1 MFRQRRCG
9 ILLHITSLPSPYG
22 IGDMGG
28 GARRFVDFLSAS
40 GQSYWQILPLN
51 PTSTVYGNSPYSSF
65 SAFAGNPLL
74 ISPEILDREGLFSPE
89 ELGGVPVFSDD
100 SVDYEE
106 VSSLKSRILSQI
118 FEKKKADLESDALF
132 VAFAAENSFWLED
145 YALFVALKEHFN
157 GSLWVEWP
165 EDVRYR
171 RDDALNHYRHS
182 LAERILKEKFLQFLF
197 FRQWLDLRK
206 YCNERQMQIIGDIPI
221 YVNYDS
227 ADVWSHPDIF
237 KLDHEKR
244 PVFVAGVPPDYFS
257 DTGQL
262 WGNPV
267 YDWDALKGQ
276 GYAWWIRRFEH
287 NLKMFDVF
295 RIDHFRG
302 LVAYWE
308 VAAGEETAIN
318 GKWVEAPVDDFF
330 KTLFRHF
337 PYLPVIAE
345 DLGVITPD
353 VREAMSQLGLP
364 GMKLLIFAFGDN
376 LPVHPYAPHNFVRN
390 CVVYTGTHDN
400 NTIKGWLRHE
410 AGEEE
415 KRRFFEYL
423 GRKVSDDEAPWEM
436 TRLLYMSVANV
447 VIIPMQDILH
457 LGEEARMN
465 FPSRADGNWKWRL
478 QPNAL
483 SVNLATDLYDLG
495 KIYGRI

>member
-1 MFRQRRCG
+1 MLRQRRCG
-9 ILLHITSLPSPYG
+9 VLLHVTSLPSPYG
-22 IGDMGG
+22 VGDLGQ
-28 GARRFVDFLSAS
+28 GARSFIDFLSAS

-51 PTSTVYGNSPYSSF
+51 PTGTVFGNSPYSSF

-74 ISPEILDREGLFSPE
+74 ISPESLERDGYVSQ
-89 ELGGVPVFSDD
+89 GQWDGKPVFSDET
-100 SVDYEE
+100 VDYEE
-106 VSSLKSRILSQI
+106 VTSLKERILS
-118 FEKKKADLESDALF
+118 A
-132 VAFAAENSFWLED
+132 AFENSKSGLDKDPLFLTFVDENAFWLED
-145 YALFVALKEHFN
+145 YALFLALKEHFN

-165 EDVRYR
+165 EDVRHR
-171 RDDALNHYRHS
+171 REDSLNHYRS
-182 LAERILKEKFLQFLF
+182 TLAEKILKEKFLQFLF
-197 FRQWLDLRK
+197 FRQWIELRK
-206 YCNERQMQIIGDIPI
+206 YCNDRQIQIIGDIPI

-227 ADVWSHPDIF
+227 ADVWAQPDIF
-237 KLDHEKR
+237 KLDEDRR

-257 DTGQL
+257 STGQL

-267 YDWDALKGQ
+267 YDWDVLRKQ
-276 GYAWWIRRFEH
+276 GYGWWIHRFEH

-308 VAAGEETAIN
+308 VAASEDTAIN

-353 VREAMSQLGLP
+353 VREAMSKHGLP

-376 LPVHPYAPHNFVRN
+376 LPEHPYAPHNFIRN

-410 AGEEE
+410 ANDDE
-415 KRRFFEYL
+415 KSRFFEYL
-423 GRKVSDDEAPWEM
+423 GREVNEDEASWEM
-436 TRLLYMSVANV
+436 MRLLYMSVANV

-465 FPSRADGNWKWRL
+465 FPSRADGNWRWRL
-478 QPNAL
+478 PSKKL
-483 SVNLATDLYDLG
+483 TVNLATELFNFA